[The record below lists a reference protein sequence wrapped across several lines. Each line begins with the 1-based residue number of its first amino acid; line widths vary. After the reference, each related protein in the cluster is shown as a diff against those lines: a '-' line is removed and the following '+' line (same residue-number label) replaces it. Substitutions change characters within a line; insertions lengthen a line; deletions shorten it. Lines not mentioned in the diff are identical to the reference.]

1 MLVTAGGVKEIKLT
15 YRLYGEK
22 ENGMSKL
29 YIAYGSN
36 LSVEQMAYRCPG
48 AKIAGIGELEDWRLA
63 FGRHATIEPCRGSRV
78 PVVVWMIDD
87 KDERSLDRYEGCP
100 KYYYKD
106 ELAVTITDFE
116 GENPIEVM
124 GMVYIMT
131 ELQKNGYPSADYY
144 YTIRASYEFFHF
156 DTDMLEKAVNES
168 IERAF
173 GRKGA

>member
-1 MLVTAGGVKEIKLT
+1 MNKF
-15 YRLYGEK
+15 
-22 ENGMSKL
+22 

-36 LSVEQMAYRCPG
+36 LSVEQMAFRCPR
-48 AKIAGIGELEDWRLA
+48 AKIAGIGELDNWRLA
-63 FGRHATIEPCRGSRV
+63 FGKHATIEPCEGETV

-100 KYYYKD
+100 RYYYKD

-116 GENPIEVM
+116 GGNPIEVI

-131 ELQKNGYPSADYY
+131 QLQKNGYPSADYY
-144 YTIRASYEFFHF
+144 HTIRESYEMFHF
-156 DTDMLEKAVNES
+156 DTVKLDKAVYES
-168 IERAF
+168 VERAF

>member
-1 MLVTAGGVKEIKLT
+1 MNKF
-15 YRLYGEK
+15 
-22 ENGMSKL
+22 

-36 LSVEQMAYRCPG
+36 LSVEQMAYRCPR
-48 AKIAGIGELEDWRLA
+48 AKIAGIGELDNWRLA
-63 FGRHATIEPCRGSRV
+63 FGKHATIEPCKGETV

-100 KYYYKD
+100 RYYYKD
-106 ELAVTITDFE
+106 DLAVTITDFD
-116 GENPIEVM
+116 GENPIEVT

-144 YTIRASYEFFHF
+144 YTIKEGYERFGF
-156 DTDMLEKAVNES
+156 DTDKLDKAVYES
-168 IERAF
+168 VERAF